1 MTVRESLEAPS
12 FLCWQSLPP
21 NTCYLVCFS
30 KKKKNFLLIKEYK
43 EYITCSTQKKLSY
56 DITTLLYK
64 MDYINDKKTKS
75 ALSSFNLPFPELNS
89 FIFIVRW

>member
-1 MTVRESLEAPS
+1 MLAESSSKYMLLGL
-12 FLCWQSLPP
+12 F
-21 NTCYLVCFS
+21 F
-30 KKKKNFLLIKEYK
+30 KKKKNFLLNKEYK
-43 EYITCSTQKKLSY
+43 EYITCSTQKKISY